1 MGVIMADEDKAEEA
15 MRLLAR
21 IDARLESITDR
32 QEDHESRL
40 RQMERSAIQNAFI
53 STGIKQFFWIGVA
66 AVLGWLTSYW
76 GGR

>member
-1 MGVIMADEDKAEEA
+1 MGTLMADDDKAEEA

-21 IDARLESITDR
+21 IDERLSAMTDK
-32 QEDHESRL
+32 QDDHESRL

-53 STGIKQFFWIGVA
+53 STGVKQFFWIAVA
-66 AVLGWLTSYW
+66 AILGWLTNYW